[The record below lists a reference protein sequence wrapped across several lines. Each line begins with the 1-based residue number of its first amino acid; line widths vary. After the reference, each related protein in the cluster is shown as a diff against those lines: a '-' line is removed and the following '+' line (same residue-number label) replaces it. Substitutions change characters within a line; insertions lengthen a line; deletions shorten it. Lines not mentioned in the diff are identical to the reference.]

1 MSDWIAYNKETGEL
15 REDAKIRLPEDIWK
29 KNEFLRHKNMC
40 NIRSSIDKSYFK
52 FFISRF
58 ENIKDLK
65 PQTLARLM
73 YLSTYISYDNNY
85 LKHNNGNMFDKK
97 SMKKIMKVSGRTFD
111 DFYNEIIGKGY
122 LIECDNGYRISE
134 KIIHRGNNNERP
146 LEKQER
152 YNKIYINAM
161 QKMYLSTKISQHKL
175 LGYVFMMLPYVNI
188 RYNILCYNPLEDDM
202 DSIIPISMNNFCD
215 CIGVGTEQINRFRR
229 NIENIIFTFNGK
241 EQHFLCF
248 ILPANVDNKNH
259 GMMMINP
266 NILYGRNII
275 EREGTIEL
283 FYRHDVNKNKIINT
297 KLEGDENNE

>member
-1 MSDWIAYNKETGEL
+1 MSDWIAYDRETGEI
-15 REDAKIRLPEDIWK
+15 REDAKIRLPEDIRK
-29 KNEFLRHKNMC
+29 QKEMIKYR
-40 NIRSSIDKSYFK
+40 NICDMKPSIDKSYFK

-58 ENIKDLK
+58 ENINDLK

-85 LKHNNGNMFDKK
+85 LKYNNGIAVDKK
-97 SMKKIMKVSGRTFD
+97 SMKDLMKLSGRTFD
-111 DFYNEIIGKGY
+111 DFYKEIVNKGY
-122 LIECDNGYRISE
+122 LIKDDNGYRINE
-134 KIIHRGNNNERP
+134 RIIHKGSNNERP
-146 LEKQER
+146 LSEQER

-175 LGYVFMMLPYVNI
+175 LGYVFMMLPYVSI
-188 RYNILCYNPLEDDM
+188 KYNILCYNPFENDLN
-202 DSIIPISMNNFCD
+202 SIIPITMNNFCD
-215 CIGVGTEQINRFRR
+215 YIGVGTEQINRFRR
-229 NIENIIFTFNGK
+229 NIENIIFTFNGR

-266 NILYGRNII
+266 NVLYGRNII
-275 EREGTIEL
+275 EREGMIEL

-297 KLEGDENNE
+297 KLKGNENNE